1 MPLRPLMLATIALA
15 AAPLAAQAFTLHV
28 LHINDFH
35 SRIEAINAFD
45 STCSDEEEAAGEC
58 FGGAARL
65 FTAINGLRDPLEAA
79 GENVIVIDAGDEF
92 QGSLFFTTYAGQTE
106 AEMMNRIGFDA
117 MVFGNHEFDLGPEPL
132 AKFIETAE
140 FPVIAGSVDVSGDD
154 MLAGLAEEQVVLE
167 LGGEKVAILGA
178 TTPDTPEIA
187 SPGPT
192 DRLPRPRDLH
202 PRQDRRAARP
212 RGSTRSSSRAT
223 SGCATTSR
231 SPRRSTAST

>member
-1 MPLRPLMLATIALA
+1 MLSRPLLLATTLALEPGGA
-15 AAPLAAQAFTLHV
+15 HAFTLHV

-65 FTAINGLRDPLEAA
+65 FTAISGLRDRLEAA
-79 GENVIVIDAGDEF
+79 GDNVIVIDAGDDF
-92 QGSLFFTTYAGQTE
+92 QGSLFFTTYTGQTE

-140 FPVIAGSVDVSGDD
+140 FPVISGSVDVSGDD
-154 MLAGLAEEQVVLE
+154 MLAGLAQEHLVLE

-178 TTPDTPEIA
+178 TAPDTPEIA

-192 DRLPRPRDLH
+192 ISFRDPRATS
-202 PRQDRRAARP
+202 AARSPSWRP
-212 RGSTRSSSRAT
+212 RGSTRSSSRAI